1 MQPKRIQKVG
11 MKAECPHSCSPLL
24 AVTPHPLRERRAEEE
39 GSQYH
44 CKDSLARVGCFLPE
58 LNLASV

>member
-1 MQPKRIQKVG
+1 MG

-24 AVTPHPLRERRAEEE
+24 AVTPHPLSERRAGEE

-58 LNLASV
+58 LNLAFV